1 VFESHEKLLLMVCV
15 SVRSA
20 LCRPRPVIILVG
32 LTLTTAAMS
41 TSADDQSFPP
51 LTGEQTIKLIQ

>member
-1 VFESHEKLLLMVCV
+1 MVCV